1 MKYSKMALLAVTT
14 AFFLQ
19 GCNEDSNSNSNKQPI
34 PPPDTQSEIVGV
46 WTSDDTDSDL
56 LGLAFLDDGTYI
68 HVQVDE
74 APTVLARQTYAM
86 SAFDSQSAVVDS
98 QMYATRSAKNPGDGM
113 EWGSYSI
120 DAKTGLLTT
129 TQKFDNNGV
138 NGLSDTLTR
147 YIKVSDGKMT
157 VQIDFNKDGI
167 IGSDE
172 TFSFSKAKSEEHLG
186 FWRSGDSGEGLSGM
200 AFLADGMYVQV
211 EVDAERSLDNPENGM
226 EWGNYAINQTTG
238 ELTTSQIFD
247 NNGAAGLSEPLT
259 RYVKTSAGALTLEVD
274 ENNNG
279 IIDAD
284 ESFDFSRTKPDTKP
298 EDDLKD
304 EPEAKSLVGLWENKD
319 TANDLL
325 ALAFLDDGTYVH
337 VEVDE
342 VAPIAN
348 QGEKSGM
355 EWGKYTLNNKTDE
368 LTVSQIFDNNGDTG
382 LSDDLLRYARVSGD
396 TLTFEVD
403 ENENGV
409 IDEDESFTFTR
420 AKSENMLGLW
430 RNTQTS
436 NELLA
441 FMFFDDG
448 TYVHLEVDEA
458 PPKTDSTSD
467 EISGMEWGNYSV
479 NAMTNLLIVDQIFDN
494 NGGTGLSDPATR
506 YAQVSGNVL
515 TLEIDGDSI
524 DFQRQ

>member
-1 MKYSKMALLAVTT
+1 
-14 AFFLQ
+14 
-19 GCNEDSNSNSNKQPI
+19 
-34 PPPDTQSEIVGV
+34 
-46 WTSDDTDSDL
+46 
-56 LGLAFLDDGTYI
+56 LDDG
-68 HVQVDE
+68 
-74 APTVLARQTYAM
+74 
-86 SAFDSQSAVVDS
+86 
-98 QMYATRSAKNPGDGM
+98 
-113 EWGSYSI
+113 
-120 DAKTGLLTT
+120 
-129 TQKFDNNGV
+129 
-138 NGLSDTLTR
+138 R
-147 YIKVSDGKMT
+147 YI
-157 VQIDFNKDGI
+157 
-167 IGSDE
+167 
-172 TFSFSKAKSEEHLG
+172 
-186 FWRSGDSGEGLSGM
+186 
-200 AFLADGMYVQV
+200 QV
-211 EVDAERSLDNPENGM
+211 EVDAERSVDNPENGM
-226 EWGNYAINQTTG
+226 EWGDYSIDEATG
-238 ELTTSQIFD
+238 QLTTSQIFD
-247 NNGAAGLSEPLT
+247 DNGTAGLSEPLT

-274 ENNNG
+274 ANRNG
-279 IIDAD
+279 VIDDD
-284 ESFDFSRTKPDTKP
+284 ESFDFSRTKPVVPPKEDP
-298 EDDLKD
+298 ES
-304 EPEAKSLVGLWENKD
+304 KSLVGLWENKD

-325 ALAFLDDGTYVH
+325 ALAFFDDGTYVH

-348 QGEKSGM
+348 QDEVSGM
-355 EWGKYTLNNKTDE
+355 EWGKYTLNNKTDK

-396 TLTFEVD
+396 TLTLEVD
-403 ENENGV
+403 ENDNGV
-409 IDEDESFTFTR
+409 IDKDESFTFTR

-479 NAMTNLLIVDQIFDN
+479 NAMTNLLIVYQIFDN

-506 YAQVSGNVL
+506 YAKVSGNVL

>member
-19 GCNEDSNSNSNKQPI
+19 GCNEDSNSNQTTI
-34 PPPDTQSEIVGV
+34 PPPDPKAEVVGV

-56 LGLAFLDDGTYI
+56 LGLVFLEDGTYI

-74 APTVLARQTYAM
+74 APTVLARQTYAV
-86 SAFDSQSAVVDS
+86 SAFNNQAAAVDKQTYAVQSA
-98 QMYATRSAKNPGDGM
+98 ASAGDGM
-113 EWGSYSI
+113 EWGDYSI

-129 TQKFDNNGV
+129 TQKFDNNGG
-138 NGLSDTLTR
+138 NGLSDTMTR
-147 YIKVSDGKMT
+147 YIKVTDDKLTM
-157 VQIDFNKDGI
+157 QIDLNKDGI
-167 IGSDE
+167 IGDDE
-172 TFSFSKAKSEEHLG
+172 TFSFSKTKSDNHLG
-186 FWRSGDSGEGLSGM
+186 FWRSGDSGEGLSGV
-200 AFLADGMYVQV
+200 AFLDNGQYIQV
-211 EVDAERSLDNPENGM
+211 EVDAERSVDNPENGM

-247 NNGAAGLSEPLT
+247 GNGTAGLSEPLT
-259 RYVKTSAGALTLEVD
+259 RYIKTSAGALTLEVD
-274 ENNNG
+274 ANNDG
-279 IIDAD
+279 FIDAD
-284 ESFDFSRTKPDTKP
+284 ESFDFSRTKPVTPPK
-298 EDDLKD
+298 DD
-304 EPEAKSLVGLWENKD
+304 PAAKSIVGLWQNKD
-319 TANDLL
+319 TDDDLL
-325 ALAFLDDGTYVH
+325 ALAFFDDGTYAH

-342 VAPIAN
+342 VAPFAN
-348 QGEKSGM
+348 EDEDSGM
-355 EWGKYTLNNKTDE
+355 EWGNYTLDNKTGK
-368 LTVSQIFDNNGDTG
+368 LTVSTIFDNNGQTG

-396 TLTFEVD
+396 TLTLEVD
-403 ENENGV
+403 ENKNGV
-409 IDEDESFTFTR
+409 IDKDESFTFTR

-430 RNTQTS
+430 RNTKTS

-458 PPKTDSTSD
+458 PPTTDSTSD

-494 NGGTGLSDPATR
+494 NGDTGLSDPATR
-506 YAQVSGNVL
+506 YAKVSGNVL